1 MNKQQCSFHYKY
13 ICIFIC
19 MKFCFKKNKF
29 KHRMYKSIL
38 YLVVYIQMH
47 SANFKVKIKCINCT
61 CTMQHTA
68 LSTTVFLKDLVCY
81 EHYWTII
88 MSNFAVNI
96 TVYTCTPKTA
106 RNEHSLAESEPNHK
120 IRVPIIPN
128 IYQHQQQ
135 ILRFFSV
142 IMRHEYQ
149 IFLSTSSRFGVF
161 FSVATR

>member
-1 MNKQQCSFHYKY
+1 
-13 ICIFIC
+13 
-19 MKFCFKKNKF
+19 
-29 KHRMYKSIL
+29 MYKSIL

-61 CTMQHTA
+61 CTIQHTA

-81 EHYWTII
+81 EHHWTII

-128 IYQHQQQ
+128 IYQHQQ
-135 ILRFFSV
+135 
-142 IMRHEYQ
+142 
-149 IFLSTSSRFGVF
+149 
-161 FSVATR
+161 